1 VISCPCC
8 HRPSHDPDVVAVGLA
23 IGATRLERRLL
34 EAVWRG
40 KGAPVSTAVMIGA
53 MYRDGDMPSDPA
65 TGFKVTLCH
74 LRKKLRGTGYKIENV
89 AYAQGYRLKL
99 AA

>member
-1 VISCPCC
+1 MILCPCC
-8 HRPSHDPDVVAVGLA
+8 HKPARDPDVVAVGLA

-40 KGAPVSTAVMIGA
+40 KGAPVSTAVMIAA
-53 MYRDGDMPSDPA
+53 MYGDDDMPSDPA

-74 LRKKLRGTGYKIENV
+74 LRKKLRGTGYVIENV
-89 AYAQGYRLKL
+89 GYAQGFSLRF

>member
-1 VISCPCC
+1 MIVCACC
-8 HRPSHDPDVVAVGLA
+8 HRPAHDPDADAVALA
-23 IGATRLERRLL
+23 IGAAPLQRRLL

>member
-1 VISCPCC
+1 
-8 HRPSHDPDVVAVGLA
+8 
-23 IGATRLERRLL
+23 
-34 EAVWRG
+34 
-40 KGAPVSTAVMIGA
+40 MIGA